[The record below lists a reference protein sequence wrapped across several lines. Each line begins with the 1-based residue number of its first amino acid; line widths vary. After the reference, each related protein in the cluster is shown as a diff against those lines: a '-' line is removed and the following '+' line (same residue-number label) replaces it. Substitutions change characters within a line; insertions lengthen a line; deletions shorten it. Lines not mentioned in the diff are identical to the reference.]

1 LPAKNISQTIC
12 PDNVGMGVFAGNL
25 AITLILSKA
34 SEDDWTV
41 GRKGWATK
49 GDVCVTWVG
58 NVK

>member
-1 LPAKNISQTIC
+1 
-12 PDNVGMGVFAGNL
+12 MGVFAGNL